1 MSRKTLTPAQRR
13 SEILRLLTARQ
24 GASIEELCEFLSA
37 SPATIRRD
45 LDLLESEAPIQ
56 RTHGGAMMRTL
67 RPADQ
72 DFAQREALD
81 VDEKRAIAETVVSL
95 IQPGSTLFMNDGS
108 TIMAV
113 AHAIVAA
120 DLEVFVTTSAVN
132 VATRLSAG
140 SKVTSCLLGGIVR
153 QSSLATA
160 GNFTAAMAAQINA
173 DMAIISPDGVHA
185 ESGITFQSG
194 EDAAL
199 AQRMSAQSTDT
210 VIVAVASKL
219 QQRQRIQSMPLT
231 ARCSLVTGA
240 AEDQLSGLRE
250 TGVRVIRVGTA
261 G

>member
-13 SEILRLLTARQ
+13 TEIIRLLTARQ
-24 GASIEELCEFLSA
+24 GASIEELCEHLSA

-45 LDLLESEAPIQ
+45 LDLLEGEAPIQ
-56 RTHGGAMMRTL
+56 RTHGGAMMRSL

-72 DFAQREALD
+72 DFAQRESLD
-81 VDEKRAIAETVVSL
+81 IDEKRAIADKVLSF

-108 TIMAV
+108 TIMAI

-120 DLEVFVTTSAVN
+120 DLDVFVATPAVN

-140 SKVTSCLLGGIVR
+140 PKVTSCLLGGIVR

-173 DMAIISPDGVHA
+173 DLAIISPDGVHA
-185 ESGITFQSG
+185 DSGITFQSG

-199 AQRMSAQSTDT
+199 AQRMSAQSADT

-219 QQRQRIQSMPLT
+219 QQRERINAMPLSK
-231 ARCSLVTGA
+231 RCSLVTGA
-240 AEDQLSGLRE
+240 SEERLTGFRDA
-250 TGVRVIRVGTA
+250 GVRVIRVG
-261 G
+261 